1 MVRFIEEDDE
11 AMKTYGAGVRVCV
24 CVCVGP
30 GGYVER

>member
-11 AMKTYGAGVRVCV
+11 AMKTYSAGLCV
-24 CVCVGP
+24 CLGP